1 MDSTLL
7 NEIDKL
13 NGTLN
18 RFDKMNNG
26 NSQNQNTN
34 TTILQQNDNIVVP
47 KEKTSDMFDGIM
59 FDIFLSIFIVIVRN
73 ILSIKFDEPFI
84 KKIGYVLALVLP
96 YFI

>member
-7 NEIDKL
+7 NEIGKL
-13 NGTLN
+13 NGTLD

-26 NSQNQNTN
+26 NSQNQNT
-34 TTILQQNDNIVVP
+34 TTTTLQQNDNIIP

-59 FDIFLSIFIVIVRN
+59 FDIFLSIFIVIIRS
-73 ILSIKFDEPFI
+73 ILSIKFDEPSI
-84 KKIGYVLALVLP
+84 RKIGYRLALVLP